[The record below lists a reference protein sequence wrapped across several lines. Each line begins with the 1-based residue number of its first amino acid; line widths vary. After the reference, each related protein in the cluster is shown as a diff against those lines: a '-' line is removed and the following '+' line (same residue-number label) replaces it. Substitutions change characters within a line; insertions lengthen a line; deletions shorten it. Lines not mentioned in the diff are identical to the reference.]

1 MSFDLV
7 DPKYVVAQALPCF
20 SFQPNALLFIETIRC
35 KGVFFEEIGELGLIV
50 LNHDSLAI
58 FLEFLELGE
67 DIES

>member
-7 DPKYVVAQALPCF
+7 DPKYVVAQTLTSFP
-20 SFQPNALLFIETIRC
+20 FQPNAFLFIETIRC
-35 KGVFFEEIGELGLIV
+35 KGVFLEEIGELGLIV

-58 FLEFLELGE
+58 FLEFFELGE